1 MASVTTTSTV
11 ASVTTAVHQTNS
23 IESAVPRPQIMIE
36 STIAQSVDLAKTIH
50 KAANVIKSIISSL
63 SVNNPAQPG
72 QSSVFSQNK
81 IQEVQQLIE
90 VIEQNSKKVLKL
102 GEFILKVSQVLKEFG
117 TSSSS
122 EKSVEDLL

>member
-11 ASVTTAVHQTNS
+11 ARVTTAVHQTSS

-90 VIEQNSKKVLKL
+90 VIEQNSNKVLKL
-102 GEFILKVSQVLKEFG
+102 EEFILKVSQVLKEFG

>member
-1 MASVTTTSTV
+1 MASVTITSTV
-11 ASVTTAVHQTNS
+11 AIVTTAVHQTNS